1 MPDPDRLSQNIAEY
15 GHDPV
20 RYIEDKLLLPALR
33 HDESPS
39 RSAINELMEK
49 CWSVEGLMYEAL
61 YECRLTQNDEEALAV
76 LIDVKNVLEQIP
88 NELVRECLQ
97 ERIQQM
103 WDCYGPGGRLVK

>member
-1 MPDPDRLSQNIAEY
+1 MPDPDRLSQVIAEY

-33 HDESPS
+33 HDELPS
-39 RSAINELMEK
+39 RSAINDLMEK

-61 YECRLTQNDEEALAV
+61 YECRLMQKEEEAERV
-76 LIDVKNVLEQIP
+76 LIDVRSALEEIP
-88 NELVRECLQ
+88 NQLVRDCLQ